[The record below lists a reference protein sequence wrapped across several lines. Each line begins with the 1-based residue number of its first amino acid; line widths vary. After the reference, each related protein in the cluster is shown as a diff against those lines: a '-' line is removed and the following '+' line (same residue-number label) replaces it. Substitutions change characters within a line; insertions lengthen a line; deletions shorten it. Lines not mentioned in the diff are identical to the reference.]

1 MVNSVFKTRM
11 RTNLCG
17 EINKKFVGK
26 EVILSGW
33 VARRRDHGK
42 LIFLDLR
49 DFSGIVQ
56 LVFNLGINK
65 FLILQPKCSQ

>member
-1 MVNSVFKTRM
+1 MINSVFKTGM

-17 EINKKFVGK
+17 EINKEFAGK
-26 EVILSGW
+26 EVTLSGW
-33 VARRRDHGK
+33 VGRRRDHGK

-56 LVFNLGINK
+56 LVFNPNINK
-65 FLILQPKCSQ
+65 N